1 MQTRRLLDLVRLG
14 LLACVAFAS
23 VALVL
28 RAAGAGDAAIVPLP
42 GASGPPRVEVGKV
55 HVVGIE
61 ELPRAMQGEAR
72 RTLQREGARAQGAPG
87 AADAADASDYG
98 EVDEDDWQWP
108 DPAAPLYPNFAAM
121 NEGRVLI
128 RPRDLARTELASYR
142 FLGLVDNTA
151 RPGEPVL
158 TIARVFER
166 PDGTRIK
173 LTENDL
179 AGNGAVVMVRELIH
193 DRVESWPAVFAV
205 QRAPSGRVRSVIDW
219 ADDGEDFTLMVLD
232 DVRHPAGAAG
242 YDKAWMFR
250 LARSIQLAPRLRN
263 ADRL

>member
-14 LLACVAFAS
+14 LLASVAFAS
-23 VALVL
+23 IALVH

-42 GASGPPRVEVGKV
+42 GASGPPWVEVGKV
-55 HVVGIE
+55 NVVGIE
-61 ELPRAMQGEAR
+61 ELPRAMQDEAR

-87 AADAADASDYG
+87 AADASDYG

-108 DPAAPLYPNFAAM
+108 DPAAPLYPSFAAM

-158 TIARVFER
+158 TIAREFER
-166 PDGTRIK
+166 PDGV
-173 LTENDL
+173 LVELVENDL

>member
-1 MQTRRLLDLVRLG
+1 MQIRSLLNLVRLG
-14 LLACVAFAS
+14 SVAS

-42 GASGPPRVEVGKV
+42 GASGPPWVEVGKV
-55 HVVGIE
+55 NVVGIE

-72 RTLQREGARAQGAPG
+72 RTLQREAARAQGAP
-87 AADAADASDYG
+87 DASDYG

-166 PDGTRIK
+166 PDGIRIK

>member
-1 MQTRRLLDLVRLG
+1 MQIRSLLNLVRLG
-14 LLACVAFAS
+14 SVAS

-42 GASGPPRVEVGKV
+42 GASGPPWVEVGKV
-55 HVVGIE
+55 NVVGIE

-72 RTLQREGARAQGAPG
+72 RTLQREAARAQGAPG
-87 AADAADASDYG
+87 AADASDYG

-166 PDGTRIK
+166 PDGIRIK

>member
-1 MQTRRLLDLVRLG
+1 MQIRSLLNLVRLG
-14 LLACVAFAS
+14 SVAS

-42 GASGPPRVEVGKV
+42 GASGPPWVEVGKV
-55 HVVGIE
+55 NVVGIE

-72 RTLQREGARAQGAPG
+72 RTLQREAARAQGAPG
-87 AADAADASDYG
+87 ASDASDYG

-158 TIARVFER
+158 TIAREFER
-166 PDGTRIK
+166 PDGV
-173 LTENDL
+173 LVELVENDL